1 MRIKYKSSRQSYLN
15 SLIFYSFITKDDEI
29 NNQSQLL
36 EKYNLQLN
44 DQEELINQLRKDNDD
59 LQLRIASLES
69 DSDAQKEEVKEV
81 LKALEELAINFD
93 QKQQEAETKSK
104 ENETLTIELDKK
116 LTNLKSIE
124 DELETLKEV
133 AQNQRK
139 RILDMMITLLKDLG
153 EIGNIVG
160 GNMTNEFKKPSMDT
174 FENAEEDFT
183 MARLYVSKLK
193 GEIKILTQKCSILD
207 EQKLDSEKTFEL
219 KNKELEE
226 CRLNLIQNEARL
238 KSQQEYS
245 KDLELKK
252 RKLEE
257 DLDVT
262 REELAKIKAQESV
275 SANQTGFKTSDEVQ
289 KALKEQL
296 ESHVEQLKKQ
306 MKDLRDENEVNQKKC
321 HEIQDENQNI
331 KLAYEKLKN
340 DYEKLRK
347 DEADRSVKLQEL
359 LSQQE
364 MREQAKQDL
373 KGLEETVAK
382 ELQSLHNL
390 RKLFVQDLQARL
402 KKVCIF

>member
-1 MRIKYKSSRQSYLN
+1 MGIKYKSSRQSYLN

>member
-1 MRIKYKSSRQSYLN
+1 
-15 SLIFYSFITKDDEI
+15 
-29 NNQSQLL
+29 
-36 EKYNLQLN
+36 
-44 DQEELINQLRKDNDD
+44 

-257 DLDVT
+257 DLDIT

-306 MKDLRDENEVNQKKC
+306 MKDLRDENEINQKKC
-321 HEIQDENQNI
+321 HDIQDENQNI

-340 DYEKLRK
+340 DYERLRK

-402 KKVCIF
+402 KKV